1 MMMVTRKSMMSGEVR
16 TLNLDVTNEQL
27 QRWRAGELIQ
37 NVMPKL
43 TPSEREFIIT
53 GVTDEEGREA
63 MKDVDED
70 DWMGTFG
77 NDDALEMTEI
87 DADPNPYHGTYSE
100 E

>member
-16 TLNLDVTNEQL
+16 TLNLDVTNQQL
-27 QRWRAGELIQ
+27 ERWRAGELIQ

-53 GVTDEEGREA
+53 GVTDEEWQESMRES
-63 MKDVDED
+63 DHDIDTGFYD
-70 DWMGTFG
+70 DGQH
-77 NDDALEMTEI
+77 DD
-87 DADPNPYHGTYSE
+87 DPNPYSGTYSE

>member
-16 TLNLDVTNEQL
+16 TLNLDVTNQQL

-37 NVMPKL
+37 NVMPQL

-53 GVTDEEGREA
+53 GVTDEEWQELMRET
-63 MKDVDED
+63 D
-70 DWMGTFG
+70 DHDLDTGFY
-77 NDDALEMTEI
+77 DDGQY
-87 DADPNPYHGTYSE
+87 DDDPNPYSGTYSE

>member
-16 TLNLDVTNEQL
+16 TLNLDVTNQQL

-53 GVTDEEGREA
+53 GVTDEEWQESMREP
-63 MKDVDED
+63 DHDIDTGFYD
-70 DWMGTFG
+70 DGQY
-77 NDDALEMTEI
+77 DD
-87 DADPNPYHGTYSE
+87 DPNPYSGTYSE

>member
-16 TLNLDVTNEQL
+16 TLNLDVTNQQL
-27 QRWRAGELIQ
+27 ERWRAGELIQ

-53 GVTDEEGREA
+53 GVTDEEWQESMRET
-63 MKDVDED
+63 D
-70 DWMGTFG
+70 DHDLDTGFY
-77 NDDALEMTEI
+77 DDGQY
-87 DADPNPYHGTYSE
+87 DDDPNPYSGTYSE

>member
-16 TLNLDVTNEQL
+16 TLNLDVTNQQL

-37 NVMPKL
+37 NVMPQL

-53 GVTDEEGREA
+53 GVTDEEWQESMRES
-63 MKDVDED
+63 DHDIDTGFYD
-70 DWMGTFG
+70 DGQY
-77 NDDALEMTEI
+77 DD
-87 DADPNPYHGTYSE
+87 DPNPYSGTYSE

>member
-16 TLNLDVTNEQL
+16 TLNLDVTNQQL

-53 GVTDEEGREA
+53 GVTDEEWEESMRES
-63 MKDVDED
+63 DHDIDTDFYD
-70 DWMGTFG
+70 DGQY
-77 NDDALEMTEI
+77 DD
-87 DADPNPYHGTYSE
+87 DPNP
-100 E
+100 

>member
-53 GVTDEEGREA
+53 GVTDEEWQESMRET
-63 MKDVDED
+63 D
-70 DWMGTFG
+70 DHDLDTGFY
-77 NDDALEMTEI
+77 DDGQYDNAF
-87 DADPNPYHGTYSE
+87 DRR
-100 E
+100 

>member
-16 TLNLDVTNEQL
+16 TLNLDVTNQQL

-53 GVTDEEGREA
+53 GVTDEEWQESMREA
-63 MKDVDED
+63 DHDIDTGFYD
-70 DWMGTFG
+70 DGQY
-77 NDDALEMTEI
+77 DD
-87 DADPNPYHGTYSE
+87 DPNPYSGTYSE

>member
-16 TLNLDVTNEQL
+16 TLNLDVTNQQL

-53 GVTDEEGREA
+53 GVTDEEWQESMRET
-63 MKDVDED
+63 D
-70 DWMGTFG
+70 DHDLDTGFY
-77 NDDALEMTEI
+77 DDGQY
-87 DADPNPYHGTYSE
+87 DDDPNPYSGTYSE

>member
-16 TLNLDVTNEQL
+16 TLNLDVTNQQL
-27 QRWRAGELIQ
+27 KRWRAGELIQ

-53 GVTDEEGREA
+53 GVTDEEWQESMRES
-63 MKDVDED
+63 DHDIDTGFYD
-70 DWMGTFG
+70 DGQY
-77 NDDALEMTEI
+77 DD
-87 DADPNPYHGTYSE
+87 DPNPYSGTYSE

>member
-16 TLNLDVTNEQL
+16 TLNLDVTNQQL
-27 QRWRAGELIQ
+27 ERWRAGELIQ

-53 GVTDEEGREA
+53 GVTDEEWEESMREY
-63 MKDVDED
+63 DHDIDTGFYD
-70 DWMGTFG
+70 DGQY
-77 NDDALEMTEI
+77 DD
-87 DADPNPYHGTYSE
+87 DPNPYSGTYSE

>member
-16 TLNLDVTNEQL
+16 TLNLDVTNQQL
-27 QRWRAGELIQ
+27 ERWRAGELIQ

-53 GVTDEEGREA
+53 GVTDEEWQESMRES
-63 MKDVDED
+63 DHDIDTGFYD
-70 DWMGTFG
+70 DGQY
-77 NDDALEMTEI
+77 DD
-87 DADPNPYHGTYSE
+87 DPNPYHGTYSE

>member
-16 TLNLDVTNEQL
+16 TLNLDVTNQQL

-53 GVTDEEGREA
+53 GVTDEEWEDSMRE
-63 MKDVDED
+63 ED
-70 DWMGTFG
+70 DDHDIDTGIY
-77 NDDALEMTEI
+77 DDGQY
-87 DADPNPYHGTYSE
+87 DDDPNPYHGTYSE

>member
-16 TLNLDVTNEQL
+16 TLNLDVTNQQL

-53 GVTDEEGREA
+53 GVTDEEWQESMRES
-63 MKDVDED
+63 DPDIDTGFYD
-70 DWMGTFG
+70 DGQY
-77 NDDALEMTEI
+77 DD
-87 DADPNPYHGTYSE
+87 DPNPYSGTYSE